1 MEVLVTYDVAT
12 DRVEGRRRLRRVAQ
26 VCKNYGQRVQKSVFE
41 CLVNQAQYE
50 QLVRDL
56 VHYID
61 EKEDN
66 LRIYRLRE
74 PTEKHCKH
82 FGVNPSINSF
92 GRVITETCGLK
103 RERPPHN
110 LRAEVRNDKPGT
122 SGITRP

>member
-12 DRVEGRRRLRRVAQ
+12 DNAEGRRRLRRVAQ

-41 CLVNQAQYE
+41 CLVNQIQYE

-56 VHYID
+56 VHNID

-74 PTEKHCKH
+74 PAVKYCKH
-82 FGVNPSINSF
+82 FGANPSINF
-92 GRVITETCGLK
+92 DDPLV
-103 RERPPHN
+103 
-110 LRAEVRNDKPGT
+110 V
-122 SGITRP
+122 